1 MEEQLN
7 EENTEEVMLLEE
19 NIRRLQAEVA
29 ELQGQCQK
37 HQKELTLHSSQPM
50 QHALSLV
57 CGHTL
62 QKDAHVVLSSLRE
75 EVEQLQ
81 EDLEHQSNIN
91 GISLRSFTACT
102 LESSDTK
109 SVEQIRVSGQCSDL
123 KFEVE
128 FELSEVKGGERPE
141 KSITS
146 FNVVMGAGDL
156 QNFSSF
162 LSGVEESKDL
172 LLFFRTLRTFS
183 DRMDERRRAF
193 QHFQT
198 KYEGVVCA
206 PGDNS
211 SLLTF
216 HHPDLPGC
224 IFLVH
229 WSVDVSKEGEV
240 TPKVDLLTKIPDRA
254 LQLFQSQAV
263 SGAAEAFHSLLR
275 LLGPEAALDEVI
287 RAAGLI
293 TD

>member
-1 MEEQLN
+1 MEGKLN
-7 EENTEEVMLLEE
+7 EENMEEVMLLEE

-37 HQKELTLHSSQPM
+37 HQKELTLHSSQSM
-50 QHALSLV
+50 KRALSLV

-62 QKDAHVVLSSLRE
+62 QEDTHVVLSSLRE
-75 EVEQLQ
+75 EVEQL
-81 EDLEHQSNIN
+81 EDDLERQSNIN

-109 SVEQIRVSGQCSDL
+109 SVQQMCVSGQCSDL
-123 KFEVE
+123 KFQVE
-128 FELSEVKGGERPE
+128 FELSEVKGDERPE

-162 LSGVEESKDL
+162 LSGVEESKDI

-198 KYEGVVCA
+198 KYGHVVCA

-263 SGAAEAFHSLLR
+263 VGTAEAFHSLLR
-275 LLGPEAALDEVI
+275 LLGPEAALEEVI